1 MANDSKSQVWSVRLA
16 SPVTTSVP
24 ENPDWNPACDLA
36 TAAQPIAASNE
47 LTESVSPPQ
56 ASLVKTELKALARQS
71 SHYTAGLIGNLCL
84 GLVSFP
90 IFTRVLPVSEY
101 GIMDLGQRLL
111 LMLTIA
117 SKLGFQNATLRFYN
131 RKEFSKNPA
140 AARSFYSTIFFGM
153 LATSVTVGALFLIT
167 AGIIPQALMLGPLAN
182 LIYLI
187 LGLALLRAMGSILWG
202 FLRIEERTK
211 TFNALQVTLRAS
223 TLAAV
228 CALFPLIG
236 HFARVYF
243 VAALCVETVLIL
255 GLTTWLLRRN
265 VLSLRCFDTGFFR
278 TAMAF
283 GAPLVAYEFSFAVL
297 GSADRFLVRHYVGP
311 NALGLYSVAYGLANN
326 VNEFLVAPLTLA
338 LVPIYMR
345 IWTTDGAEKTSAFLR
360 IAFDLFVLTAA
371 GVLAAVAAAG
381 HSVLV
386 LLASSKYAGADQ
398 LIPVILCGLLIWT
411 ANVFVGAGLLIHKKT
426 LQMSGLLVIS
436 AIANILLN
444 CLLLPRMGLMGGAIA
459 TLLSYF
465 ISIVLLTRASHRL
478 LPLHIDV
485 RACTKYAIAG
495 LIAWGAGTLIRID
508 SPALN
513 FLGRSSVVLT
523 VYLTILYVLGG
534 RVRTAADWVLAW
546 IKARRDNPAPQA

>member
-1 MANDSKSQVWSVRLA
+1 MVCSEPAE
-16 SPVTTSVP
+16 P
-24 ENPDWNPACDLA
+24 EAPAAA
-36 TAAQPIAASNE
+36 T
-47 LTESVSPPQ
+47 
-56 ASLVKTELKALARQS
+56 LVKSELKALARQS
-71 SHYTAGLIGNLCL
+71 SHYLVGIISNLCL

-131 RKEFSKNPA
+131 RKEFAKDPA
-140 AARSFYSTIFFGM
+140 AGRRFYSTIFFGM
-153 LATSVTVGALFLIT
+153 LATAVTVGVLFLIT

-182 LIYLI
+182 LVYLI

-211 TFNALQVTLRAS
+211 TFNALQVTLRAT

-228 CALFPLIG
+228 CALFPLLG

-243 VAALCVETVLIL
+243 VAALAVEAVMIF
-255 GLTTWLLRRN
+255 GLTGWLLRRD
-265 VLSLRCFDTGFFR
+265 VLSLRCFDSSFFR

-283 GAPLVAYEFSFAVL
+283 GAPLVAYEFSYAIL
-297 GSADRFLVRHYVGP
+297 ASADRFLVRHYVGP
-311 NALGLYSVAYGLANN
+311 DALGLYSVAYGLANN
-326 VNEFLVAPLTLA
+326 VNEFLVAPLSLA

-345 IWTTDGAEKTSAFLR
+345 IWISDGAEKTSAFLR
-360 IAFDLFVLTAA
+360 VAFDLFVLTAA

-386 LLASSKYAGADQ
+386 VLASSKYAAADQ
-398 LIPVILCGLLIWT
+398 LIPVILGGLFFWT

-426 LQMSGLLVIS
+426 LQMAGLLVIS
-436 AIANILLN
+436 AAANIALN

-459 TLLSYF
+459 TLLSYM
-465 ISIVLLTRASHRL
+465 ICIVLLARASHRF

-485 RACTKYAIAG
+485 RACIKYATAA
-495 LIAWGAGTLIRID
+495 LIAFGAGILVTIN

-513 FLGRSSVVLT
+513 FLGRSSVVFI
-523 VYLTILYVLGG
+523 VYLAILYALGG
-534 RVRTAADWVLAW
+534 RVREGADWALAW
-546 IKARRDNPAPQA
+546 IKSRRQPLAQA

>member
-1 MANDSKSQVWSVRLA
+1 LA
-16 SPVTTSVP
+16 SPATTGVP
-24 ENPDWNPACDLA
+24 EQPEWQPLGDLA
-36 TAAQPIAASNE
+36 IETQSTVAP
-47 LTESVSPPQ
+47 TESVESVP
-56 ASLVKTELKALARQS
+56 AATSSLVKTELKALARQS
-71 SHYTAGLIGNLCL
+71 SHYLGGLIGNLCL

-117 SKLGFQNATLRFYN
+117 SKLGFQNASLRFYN
-131 RKEFSKNPA
+131 RKEFSKDPEA
-140 AARSFYSTIFFGM
+140 GRRFYSTIFFGM
-153 LATSVTVGALFLIT
+153 LTTAATVGVLFLIT

-211 TFNALQVTLRAS
+211 TFNALQVTLRAT
-223 TLAAV
+223 TLAVV
-228 CALFPLIG
+228 CALFPLLG
-236 HFARVYF
+236 HLARVYF
-243 VAALCVETVLIL
+243 VAALGVETVLIV
-255 GLTTWLLRRN
+255 GLTSWLVKRD
-265 VLSLRCFDTGFFR
+265 VLSLRSFDSTFFR

-326 VNEFLVAPLTLA
+326 VNEFLVAPLSLA

-345 IWTTDGAEKTSAFLR
+345 IWTSDGAEKTSAFLKV
-360 IAFDLFVLTAA
+360 AFDLFVLAAA

-381 HSVLV
+381 HSVLI

-426 LQMSGLLVIS
+426 LRMSGLLVIA
-436 AIANILLN
+436 AIANIALN
-444 CLLLPRMGLMGGAIA
+444 CLLLPKMGLMGGAIA
-459 TLLSYF
+459 TLFSYL
-465 ISIVLLTRASHRL
+465 ICIVLLTRASHRF

-485 RACTKYAIAG
+485 RACAKYAIAA
-495 LIAWGAGTLIRID
+495 LIAFGAGTLVTFD
-508 SPALN
+508 LPAVN
-513 FLGRSSVVLT
+513 FLARSSIVFA
-523 VYLTILYVLGG
+523 VYLTILYALGG
-534 RVRTAADWVLAW
+534 SVRSGIDWVIVW
-546 IKARRDNPAPQA
+546 IKSRWQTAVVQA

>member
-1 MANDSKSQVWSVRLA
+1 MA
-16 SPVTTSVP
+16 SPATTSVS
-24 ENPDWNPACDLA
+24 EKSNWNPPAELASATPLA
-36 TAAQPIAASNE
+36 TAPNAP
-47 LTESVSPPQ
+47 TESVSP
-56 ASLVKTELKALARQS
+56 ATAGLVKTELKALARQS
-71 SHYTAGLIGNLCL
+71 SHYLVGLIGNLCL

-90 IFTRVLPVSEY
+90 IFTRVLSVSEY

-131 RKEFSKNPA
+131 RKEFSQDPA
-140 AARSFYSTIFFGM
+140 AGRRFYSTIFFGM
-153 LATSVTVGALFLIT
+153 LATAVTVGVLFLVT

-182 LIYLI
+182 LVYLI

-211 TFNALQVTLRAS
+211 TFNALQVTLKAT
-223 TLAAV
+223 TLAVV
-228 CALFPLIG
+228 CALFPVLG

-243 VAALCVETVLIL
+243 VAALCVETILIL
-255 GLTTWLLRRN
+255 SLTSWLLRRH
-265 VLSLRCFDTGFFR
+265 VLSLRCFDSTFFR

-311 NALGLYSVAYGLANN
+311 DALGLYSVAYGLANN

-345 IWTTDGAEKTSAFLR
+345 IWTSDGAEKTSAFLR
-360 IAFDLFVLTAA
+360 VAFDLFVLTAA

-386 LLASSKYAGADQ
+386 LLASSKYSGADQ
-398 LIPVILCGLLIWT
+398 LIPVILFGLLTWT

-426 LQMSGLLVIS
+426 LRMSGLLVIS
-436 AIANILLN
+436 AIANIVLN
-444 CLLLPRMGLMGGAIA
+444 CLLLPKMGLMGGAIA
-459 TLLSYF
+459 TLLSYL
-465 ISIVLLTRASHRL
+465 ICIVLLTRASHSF

-485 RACTKYAIAG
+485 RACIKYAIAG
-495 LIAWGAGTLIRID
+495 LIASAAGTLVTFAD
-508 SPALN
+508 PALN
-513 FLGRSSVVLT
+513 FLSRSTIVLT

-534 RVRTAADWVLAW
+534 QVRTGTHWALAW
-546 IKARRDNPAPQA
+546 VKSRRAAALPPA